1 MQGNSCNKRE
11 YERAALVIVVKGTLL
26 TPTQRLRASSEP
38 PPRALLQ
45 HLGAEGLSRLQ
56 NALPL
61 APAARDIIRPCGSSA
76 RADACAHDAI
86 CCLCLA
92 SSFALAGDHVSP
104 CHKRAA
110 LSALGC
116 VCQTN
121 PAASERFATAPY
133 VRAEMFE

>member
-76 RADACAHDAI
+76 RRCVRTRCDLLLVPCVVFRPRRRPRLSMPQASGAVGAGLRVPDKPGGKREIRDGAVCAR
-86 CCLCLA
+86 
-92 SSFALAGDHVSP
+92 GNV
-104 CHKRAA
+104 
-110 LSALGC
+110 
-116 VCQTN
+116 
-121 PAASERFATAPY
+121 
-133 VRAEMFE
+133 